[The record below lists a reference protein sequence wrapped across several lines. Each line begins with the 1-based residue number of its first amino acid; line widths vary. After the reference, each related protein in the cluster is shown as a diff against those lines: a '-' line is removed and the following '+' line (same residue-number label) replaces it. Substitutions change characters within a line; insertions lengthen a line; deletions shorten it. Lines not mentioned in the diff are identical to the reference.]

1 MPRSHGGYVRRRHCD
16 QPPDNDDDREN
27 RRSAALKTAR
37 RADSDQVPHEQP
49 EVARRRMHQQ
59 TLRDVRVASQMR
71 ASEPAGLVEM
81 RVGPFEEFTT
91 TTEQTPAARATN
103 APPIGIDRVAGVGLI
118 GPRL

>member
-1 MPRSHGGYVRRRHCD
+1 MPRSHGGLFRRRHCD

-59 TLRDVRVASQMR
+59 TLRDFGGPAERGGAD
-71 ASEPAGLVEM
+71 PAGLVEM

-91 TTEQTPAARATN
+91 TTEQTPAARAT
-103 APPIGIDRVAGVGLI
+103 
-118 GPRL
+118 